1 MIAYFDI
8 ENLSSYTK
16 SSGKALFD
24 DCNRMIKGQF
34 DLVFNFTK
42 EELQAESKNNPA
54 IMMWITQMTQGF
66 KGKISYSNGNI
77 FPMRPLKSNTHKSFN
92 REQLSAAYLINDPRI
107 ANIKENG
114 CILYSGVGQEVEV
127 LSSLFKDEDYQFQK
141 NLEIRKM
148 TSWNNLD
155 PYMMPATDIIIV
167 DQYCLSDDTIYE
179 NNIYSLI
186 DVLCKK
192 IKNSAINI
200 TVLTLPSNYDRNTKI
215 TFYPDWNKIKDTI
228 KKRVKCI
235 TGIEPKVTFVLSKN
249 LDEHDRTIFT
259 NYQYFVSGDTI
270 NYFDSNNK
278 LISDGRYFYINSAA
292 HRDHLEAMSSFIVDM
307 QAIINNVKRLNAD
320 NIKFDKESCF
330 LSF

>member
-8 ENLSSYTK
+8 ENLSSYIK
-16 SSGKALFD
+16 SKAKDAFE
-24 DCNRMIKGQF
+24 DCNRMIKRQF

-42 EELQAESKNNPA
+42 EELQKESKNNPA
-54 IMMWITQMTQGF
+54 ILMWITQMTQGIA
-66 KGKISYSNGNI
+66 GKITYSNGSV
-77 FPMRPLKSNTHKSFN
+77 FPVRPLKSNTHKSFN

-114 CILYSGVGQEVEV
+114 CILYSGVGEEVEV

-141 NLEIRKM
+141 DLEIRKM
-148 TSWNNLD
+148 NSWNNLN

-167 DQYCLSDDTIYE
+167 DQYCFSDETLYE
-179 NNIYSLI
+179 NNIFSLI
-186 DVLCKK
+186 NVLCQK

-200 TVLTLPSNYDRNTKI
+200 TILTLPSNFDRKSRQNFT
-215 TFYPDWNKIKDTI
+215 PDWGNIKTVI
-228 KKRVKCI
+228 KRKVKSI
-235 TGIEPKVTFVLSKN
+235 TGFEPKVTFVLSN
-249 LDEHDRTIFT
+249 TLEEHDRTIFT

-270 NYFDSNNK
+270 NYFNSKNE
-278 LISDGRYFYINSAA
+278 LISNGRHFSIKSLAR
-292 HRDHLEAMSSFIVDM
+292 RDHLEAMSNFIDDM

-320 NIKFDKESCF
+320 NIKYDKESCF

>member
-16 SSGKALFD
+16 SSGKDLFE

-34 DLVFNFTK
+34 DLIFNFTK
-42 EELQAESKNNPA
+42 EELQMESKNNPS
-54 IMMWITQMTQGF
+54 IMMWITQMTQGI
-66 KGKISYSNGNI
+66 KGKISFSNGI
-77 FPMRPLKSNTHKSFN
+77 VFPVRPLKSNIHKSFN
-92 REQLSAAYLINDPRI
+92 REQLTAAYLINDPRI
-107 ANIKENG
+107 TSIKENG
-114 CILYSGVGQEVEV
+114 CILYSGVGEEVEV

-141 NLEIRKM
+141 DLEIRKM

-167 DQYCLSDDTIYE
+167 DQYCFSDDTLYE

-186 DVLCKK
+186 DVLCQK
-192 IKNSAINI
+192 INNSAINI
-200 TVLTLPSNYDRNTKI
+200 TVLTLPSNYDRNSHISFT
-215 TFYPDWNKIKDTI
+215 PDWAAIKTAI
-228 KKRVKCI
+228 KRKVKST
-235 TGIEPKVTFVLSKN
+235 TGIEPKVTFVLSKT
-249 LDEHDRTIFT
+249 LEEHDRTIFT

-270 NYFDSNNK
+270 NYFNSKNE
-278 LISDGRYFYINSAA
+278 LISNGRHFSIKSLAR
-292 HRDHLEAMSSFIVDM
+292 RDHLEAMNSFIDDM